1 MQISI
6 AVAPQHGRAGNLVP
20 IQMQNGKHRS
30 IANRVEKLDALPGT
44 LQRPCF
50 CLAIA
55 NNRRNN
61 QVWIIK
67 SGPKGVGEDV
77 AEFSSFM
84 DGAWSRHADVTWH
97 ASRRRELAKE
107 QVHPLG
113 ILRHLGIDFRV
124 GAFEIDIREER
135 RSTMSWAGQ
144 VDHVHVM
151 ILDEPVE
158 VDIDEAETWRC
169 PPMPK

>member
-1 MQISI
+1 
-6 AVAPQHGRAGNLVP
+6 
-20 IQMQNGKHRS
+20 MQNGKHRS

-55 NNRRNN
+55 NDRSNN

-67 SGPKGVGEDV
+67 CGPKGVGEDV

-84 DGAWSRHADVTWH
+84 DGAWSRYADVTWH

-107 QVHPLG
+107 QVHTLC
-113 ILRHLGIDFRV
+113 ILRHFRIDFRV
-124 GAFEIDIREER
+124 GAFQIDIREDR
-135 RSTMSWAGQ
+135 RSTMSWASQ
-144 VDHVHVM
+144 VDHVHVV
-151 ILDEPVE
+151 ILDESIQMHINETEARRCAPVSQQAWLDMFRSQRFFQE
-158 VDIDEAETWRC
+158 GIRL
-169 PPMPK
+169 